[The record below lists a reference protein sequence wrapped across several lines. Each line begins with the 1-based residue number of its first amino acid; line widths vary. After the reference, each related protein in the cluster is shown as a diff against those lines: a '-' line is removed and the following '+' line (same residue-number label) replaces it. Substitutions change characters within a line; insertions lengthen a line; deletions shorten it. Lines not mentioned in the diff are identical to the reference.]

1 MIGQVKNC
9 NVYANRAIV
18 EQYINDKNPY
28 ENRNPIGIDLL
39 ALTRYAKANNKKPEE
54 LQESEIDKF
63 RK

>member
-1 MIGQVKNC
+1 MIGQVKSC
-9 NVYANRAIV
+9 NVYANREIV
-18 EQYINDKNPY
+18 EQYICDKNPY

-54 LQESEIDKF
+54 LQESKINYF